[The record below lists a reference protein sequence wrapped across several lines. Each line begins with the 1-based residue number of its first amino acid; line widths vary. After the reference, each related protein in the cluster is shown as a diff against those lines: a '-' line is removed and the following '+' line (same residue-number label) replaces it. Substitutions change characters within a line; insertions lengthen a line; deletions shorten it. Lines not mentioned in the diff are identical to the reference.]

1 MKKNEQ
7 MKINALCMAY
17 SKLAA
22 QDAELWHSDFVR
34 LHKCAAATC
43 RTNDFEVL
51 RSYNTIVALYHIK
64 KGLLIDILR
73 REYGF
78 TATSAQHIAKFKN
91 LMRDRYGM
99 CETIRY
105 YPI

>member
-7 MKINALCMAY
+7 MKKNALCVAY

-22 QDAELWHSDFVR
+22 KDAGRWHSDFVR
-34 LHKCAAATC
+34 LNKCTAETC
-43 RTNDFEVL
+43 RTSEFEVL

-64 KGLLIDILR
+64 TGFLFDILR
-73 REYGF
+73 REYRY
-78 TATSAQHIAKFKN
+78 TATSAQHIAKFRK
-91 LMRDRYGM
+91 LMIDRYGT
-99 CETIRY
+99 CEMIRY

>member
-7 MKINALCMAY
+7 MKVNALCVAY

-22 QDAELWHSDFVR
+22 KDAERWHGGFVPLYR
-34 LHKCAAATC
+34 CSAAVC

-64 KGLLIDILR
+64 TGILIDILR
-73 REYGF
+73 LEYGY
-78 TATSAQHIAKFKN
+78 TATSAQHIAKFRNVMN
-91 LMRDRYGM
+91 LRYGR
-99 CETIRY
+99 CEMIRY

>member
-1 MKKNEQ
+1 MKRNEQ
-7 MKINALCMAY
+7 MKINALCVAY

-34 LHKCAAATC
+34 LNKCTAATC

-64 KGLLIDILR
+64 TGILIDILR
-73 REYGF
+73 REYGY
-78 TATSAQHIAKFKN
+78 TATSAQHIAKFRKV
-91 LMRDRYGM
+91 MSQRYGR
-99 CETIRY
+99 CELIRY

>member
-7 MKINALCMAY
+7 MKINALCVAY

-22 QDAELWHSDFVR
+22 QDAERWHSDFVR
-34 LHKCAAATC
+34 LNKCTAATC

-51 RSYNTIVALYHIK
+51 RSYNTIVALYHINT
-64 KGLLIDILR
+64 GLLVDILR
-73 REYGF
+73 REYGY

-91 LMRDRYGM
+91 LMRERYGT
-99 CETIRY
+99 CEMMRY
-105 YPI
+105 YPV

>member
-7 MKINALCMAY
+7 MKINALCVAY

-22 QDAELWHSDFVR
+22 KDAELWHSDFVR
-34 LHKCAAATC
+34 LNKCTAATC

-64 KGLLIDILR
+64 TGLLVDILR
-73 REYGF
+73 REYGY
-78 TATSAQHIAKFKN
+78 TVTSAQHIAKFRN
-91 LMRDRYGM
+91 IMRDRYGT
-99 CETIRY
+99 CEMIRY

>member
-1 MKKNEQ
+1 MKRNEQ
-7 MKINALCMAY
+7 MKINALCVAY

-34 LHKCAAATC
+34 LNKCTAATC

-64 KGLLIDILR
+64 TGLLVDILR
-73 REYGF
+73 REYGY

-91 LMRDRYGM
+91 FMRERYGT
-99 CETIRY
+99 CELIRY

>member
-1 MKKNEQ
+1 MKRNEQ
-7 MKINALCMAY
+7 MKINALCVAY

-22 QDAELWHSDFVR
+22 QDAERWHSNFVR
-34 LHKCAAATC
+34 LNKCIAATC

-64 KGLLIDILR
+64 TGLFVDILR
-73 REYGF
+73 REYGY

-91 LMRDRYGM
+91 LMRERYGT
-99 CETIRY
+99 CEMIRY
-105 YPI
+105 YPV